1 MAMKL
6 KQKNKCKILPPF
18 WLDLEF
24 LKQHLSN
31 EKSNV
36 ERLEELPYFFYEIV
50 NILSHKAPQ
59 DIPEIELVKN
69 ICADISSIRNEKINK
84 ILEKLKEDKYFF
96 KVINLCSR
104 ELELIRPL
112 VVEVLNS
119 SDEYFNLMSSVDN

>member
-6 KQKNKCKILPPF
+6 KQKNKCKIQPPF
-18 WLDLEF
+18 WLELEF
-24 LKQHLSN
+24 LREHLAN
-31 EKSNV
+31 EKNNTEQLV
-36 ERLEELPYFFYEIV
+36 ELPYYFYEVV

-96 KVINLCSR
+96 KITNLCSR
-104 ELELIRPL
+104 ELELVRPL
-112 VVEVLNS
+112 VVEILNS
-119 SDEYFNLMSSVDN
+119 SDEFFNLMSNV